1 MNPRPSR
8 QRPTTTKTLEARVE
22 GLQVGDQ
29 PPAPRTET
37 PAPAP
42 APRAAQPASGDRRPR
57 AGTEHLPIHQQ
68 LMRVE
73 AKVWPDQL
81 RELTDLR
88 RDVMAARTEK
98 SERITDNTLI
108 RVAIELLLAHRDDL
122 TGNTEAEL
130 RASVLPEQTG

>member
-1 MNPRPSR
+1 
-8 QRPTTTKTLEARVE
+8 VE

-37 PAPAP
+37 PAP
-42 APRAAQPASGDRRPR
+42 RAAQPASGDRRPR
-57 AGTEHLPIHQQ
+57 AGTENLPIHQR

-73 AKVWPDQL
+73 AKLWPDQL

-88 RDVMAARTEK
+88 REVMAARTEK
-98 SERITDNTLI
+98 AERITDNTLI